1 MDSGTEN
8 QVVFFGCP
16 LDPDERA
23 ESIQEKHGI
32 ASGGGLPL
40 TDPFQVVMAF
50 IREEM
55 ADRNWADLG
64 SLPVPDW
71 LTPAPGDL
79 SRIRTEEFVSFLD
92 DDGCRRAAGDV
103 ERFVSERILPRIPCM
118 VGVDHSLTAGAFKAV
133 SDHYGKDNLSLIVLD
148 SHTDAVP
155 MSALADAI
163 QYDIDTNP
171 ASPHDRNDPFLY
183 DRVDSVNASSFIHH
197 LLVEEIVLSENLF
210 LVGVGDYPEKRA
222 FRVKDPRIAGY
233 VGVYKKMKQDGAAI
247 LTKKDCASSPKKLK
261 TLLEKLKTPY
271 VYISVDMDIG
281 ARNALEGVRFRDR
294 RGLQEKQI
302 YRIVEAI
309 GHLLSR
315 NVRLA
320 GLDITEIN
328 PRRAGGM
335 SSSGEDKTYRIAAN
349 LIETIAFGRRG
360 IGR

>member
-1 MDSGTEN
+1 MNSGTEK
-8 QVVFFGCP
+8 QVVFFGCQ

-23 ESIQEKHGI
+23 ESIQEKRAI
-32 ASGGGLPL
+32 ASGGRLPL

-55 ADRNWADLG
+55 ADRNWEDLG
-64 SLPVPDW
+64 ALPVPEW

-79 SRIRTEEFVSFLD
+79 SRIRVEEFVSFLD

-118 VGVDHSLTAGAFKAV
+118 IGVDHSLTAGAVKAV
-133 SDHYGKDNLSLIVLD
+133 SDHYGKENLSLIVLD

-183 DRVDSVNASSFIHH
+183 DRADSVNASSFIHH
-197 LLVEEIVLSENLF
+197 LLVEETVLPDNLF

-222 FRVKDPRIAGY
+222 FRIKDPRIAGY
-233 VGVYKKMKQDGAAI
+233 VGVYKKMKQDGATI

-261 TLLEKLKTPY
+261 TLLGKLKTPY

-281 ARNALEGVRFRDR
+281 ARNAVEGVRFRDR

-302 YRIVEAI
+302 YRVIEAVRSLFS
-309 GHLLSR
+309 HQ
-315 NVRLA
+315 VRLA
-320 GLDITEIN
+320 GFDVVEIN
-328 PRRAGGM
+328 PRQAGGGL
-335 SSSGEDKTYRIAAN
+335 SSGEDRTYRIAAN
-349 LIETIAFGRRG
+349 LIGKIAFGR
-360 IGR
+360 